1 MTNVFISWS
10 GDLSKQ
16 LAEALR
22 QWIPSVLQFAKPYFT
37 PSDIEKGAKWGSEI
51 SQKLSD
57 THVGIICLTREN
69 YQKPWILFEAGALS
83 KDLEKSRI
91 CSVLF
96 GMDNSDLDGPLTTFQ
111 TTSFDKADFKKL
123 IQNIND
129 AGGEQKLSRETLEEV
144 FEMWWPRLES
154 KVKAIMSS
162 EGNEKKSEL
171 RSDRE
176 LLEEVLSL
184 SRLSA
189 SRTRTS
195 LPKISTGALIHIL
208 KTGMRLLDEAMN
220 YKDKDILM
228 AVDEIADAVEHIA
241 NRSGDQ
247 SEISNIIEELRSKI
261 RTTSVRIE
269 SSSETDDEI
278 PF

>member
-10 GDLSKQ
+10 GDLSKL

-22 QWIPSVLQFAKPYFT
+22 QWIPGVLQFAKPYFT
-37 PSDIEKGAKWGSEI
+37 PSDVEKGAKWGSEI

-111 TTSFDKADFKKL
+111 TTSFNKADFKKL

-129 AGGEQKLSRETLEEV
+129 AGGDQKLSRDTLEDV
-144 FEMWWPRLES
+144 FEMWWPRLDS
-154 KVKAIMSS
+154 KVKSIMSS

-189 SRTRTS
+189 SRTKTS
-195 LPKISTGALIHIL
+195 TPKISTGALIHIL
-208 KTGMRLLDEAMN
+208 RIGVRLLDEAMN
-220 YKDKDILM
+220 YKDKDIIM
-228 AVDEIADAVEHIA
+228 AVDEITDAVAHIA
-241 NRSGDQ
+241 SRSGDPN
-247 SEISNIIEELRSKI
+247 EISIILEEVRAKI
-261 RTTSVRIE
+261 RTTSVRVE